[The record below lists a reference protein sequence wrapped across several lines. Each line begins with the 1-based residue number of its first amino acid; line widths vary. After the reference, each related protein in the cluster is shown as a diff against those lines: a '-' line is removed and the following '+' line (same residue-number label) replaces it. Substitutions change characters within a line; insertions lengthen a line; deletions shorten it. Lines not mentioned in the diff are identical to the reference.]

1 VSLWWPVFDDVQS
14 WVVNN
19 GFVARDWG
27 LFDAALNRPLATI
40 GGSDVYPTLWE
51 KAAAFLDSVEGSHP
65 FVDGNKRVGFL
76 MVALVLMGN
85 GIDISHVSDDDWFD
99 LIMAAAAGHLDVA
112 ESARR
117 IQALVQPGGHPR
129 D

>member
-1 VSLWWPVFDDVQS
+1 M
-14 WVVNN
+14 NN

-65 FVDGNKRVGFL
+65 FVDGNKRGNCSAGGFGGL
-76 MVALVLMGN
+76 AGCAACRVAGP
-85 GIDISHVSDDDWFD
+85 G
-99 LIMAAAAGHLDVA
+99 AG
-112 ESARR
+112 
-117 IQALVQPGGHPR
+117 GGVFGACRGRVNPPMTS
-129 D
+129 